1 MSKVGVDIGETHP
14 GFTLDN
20 FRKELA
26 DSLVGGFLQVECLWF
41 VCFVLRPIDKFIRL
55 FKAVP
60 VMIREE
66 RYLEAETY
74 SAEEESDR
82 DRLGACLMAFGRRVT
97 DLAEEYVPKVK
108 RPISSMQ
115 VK

>member
-1 MSKVGVDIGETHP
+1 
-14 GFTLDN
+14 
-20 FRKELA
+20 
-26 DSLVGGFLQVECLWF
+26 
-41 VCFVLRPIDKFIRL
+41 
-55 FKAVP
+55 
-60 VMIREE
+60 MIREE

-108 RPISSMQ
+108 RPISMHARTYGWDASISHRSAN
-115 VK
+115 